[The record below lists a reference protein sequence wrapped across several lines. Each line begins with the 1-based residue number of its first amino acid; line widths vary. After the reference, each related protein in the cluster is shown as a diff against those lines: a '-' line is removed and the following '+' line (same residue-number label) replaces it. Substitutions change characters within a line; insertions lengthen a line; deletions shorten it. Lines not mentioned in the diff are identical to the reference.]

1 MRAMRTAVPDTTR
14 NVAPDAAPITPLYA
28 APNAS
33 HPAPLPAAPASAV
46 ALRLLR
52 QQRRISQLE
61 LSLRVGVSQR
71 HLSCI
76 ETGRAR
82 PSREMLH
89 ALLDALDAP
98 LAHRNDILLAAGYA
112 PAYPRR
118 ALADAELAPV
128 RAALAHLLA
137 AHDPAPALVMDDAW
151 NLVQGNRGLQALMG
165 LLGPL
170 GPLGGP
176 LRAPAG
182 NLNFLRALLAPG
194 GLASVLVDPLPV
206 CAEVWQ
212 RAQREAVHSPALR
225 ALCDEL
231 RPQVPR
237 RRLTPAP
244 DRAAAAPLLETA
256 LRTVDGDVLRFFSV
270 FTTFGAP
277 LDVTVASLRVEHF
290 FPADDAT
297 RQRMVQAVAVLAP
310 PPATA

>member
-1 MRAMRTAVPDTTR
+1 MRGMRTPTHPPLPLTR
-14 NVAPDAAPITPLYA
+14 PSPLPPLPSRSPA
-28 APNAS
+28 G
-33 HPAPLPAAPASAV
+33 PAPAG
-46 ALRLLR
+46 ALRQLR

-98 LAHRNDILLAAGYA
+98 LADRNDSLLAAGYA

-118 ALADAELAPV
+118 LLADAELAPV

-137 AHDPAPALVMDDAW
+137 AHDPSPALVMDDAW
-151 NLVQGNRGLQALMG
+151 NLLQGNRGLQALMG
-165 LLGPL
+165 LLGGPPL
-170 GPLGGP
+170 PLDGS
-176 LRAPAG
+176 
-182 NLNFLRALLAPG
+182 LNFLRALLAPG
-194 GLASVLVDPLPV
+194 GLAAALVDPLPV

-212 RAQREAVHSPALR
+212 RAQREAVHSAALR

-231 RPQVPR
+231 RPQLPR
-237 RRLTPAP
+237 RLLAPAP
-244 DRAAAAPLLETA
+244 LRASAPLLETA
-256 LRTVDGDVLRFFSV
+256 LRTADGGVLRFFSV
-270 FTTFGAP
+270 FTTFGGP

-290 FPADDAT
+290 FPADEAT
-297 RQRMVQAVAVLAP
+297 RQCMAQAVAALAP
-310 PPATA
+310 PPVPA

>member
-1 MRAMRTAVPDTTR
+1 MRAMHIATT
-14 NVAPDAAPITPLYA
+14 PSMPT
-28 APNAS
+28 
-33 HPAPLPAAPASAV
+33 PAPAA
-46 ALRLLR
+46 ALRQLR
-52 QQRRISQLE
+52 QQRHISQLE

-98 LAHRNDILLAAGYA
+98 LADRNDTLLAAGYA
-112 PAYPRR
+112 PAYARR
-118 ALADAELAPV
+118 TLADAELAPV

-151 NLVQGNRGLQALMG
+151 NLLQGNRGLQALMG
-165 LLGPL
+165 LLGAALPASASAD
-170 GPLGGP
+170 GPPGG
-176 LRAPAG
+176 
-182 NLNFLRALLAPG
+182 LNFLRALLAPG
-194 GLASVLVDPLPV
+194 GLAGALVDPLPV

-225 ALCDEL
+225 AVCDEL
-231 RPQVPR
+231 RPLLPR
-237 RRLTPAP
+237 RLQAPAP
-244 DRAAAAPLLETA
+244 ERASPPLLQTA
-256 LRTVDGDVLRFFSV
+256 LRTVDGAVLRFFSV

-290 FPADDAT
+290 FPADEAT
-297 RQRMVQAVAVLAP
+297 RQRLVDAVAALP
-310 PPATA
+310 G

>member
-1 MRAMRTAVPDTTR
+1 MRAMHTATT
-14 NVAPDAAPITPLYA
+14 PSMPT
-28 APNAS
+28 
-33 HPAPLPAAPASAV
+33 PAPAA
-46 ALRLLR
+46 ALRQLR

-98 LAHRNDILLAAGYA
+98 LADRNDTLLAAGYA
-112 PAYPRR
+112 PAYARR
-118 ALADAELAPV
+118 TLADAELAPV
-128 RAALAHLLA
+128 RAALTHLLA

-151 NLVQGNRGLQALMG
+151 NLLQGNRGLQALMG
-165 LLGPL
+165 LLGAALPAP
-170 GPLGGP
+170 GEGQTGG
-176 LRAPAG
+176 
-182 NLNFLRALLAPG
+182 LNFLRALLVPG
-194 GLASVLVDPLPV
+194 GLAGALVDPLPV

-225 ALCDEL
+225 AICDEL
-231 RPQVPR
+231 RPLLPR
-237 RRLTPAP
+237 RLQAPAP
-244 DRAAAAPLLETA
+244 ERASPPLLETA
-256 LRTVDGDVLRFFSV
+256 LRTVDGAVLRFISV

-290 FPADDAT
+290 FPADEAT
-297 RQRMVQAVAVLAP
+297 RQRLVDAVAALP
-310 PPATA
+310 G

>member
-1 MRAMRTAVPDTTR
+1 MQAMHT
-14 NVAPDAAPITPLYA
+14 VATP
-28 APNAS
+28 S
-33 HPAPLPAAPASAV
+33 TSTPAPAA
-46 ALRLLR
+46 ALRQLR

-98 LAHRNDILLAAGYA
+98 LADRNDTLLAAGYA
-112 PAYPRR
+112 PAYARR
-118 ALADAELAPV
+118 TLADAELAPV
-128 RAALAHLLA
+128 RAALTHLLA

-151 NLVQGNRGLQALMG
+151 NLLQGNRGLQALMG
-165 LLGPL
+165 LLGAALPAP
-170 GPLGGP
+170 GDGQTGG
-176 LRAPAG
+176 
-182 NLNFLRALLAPG
+182 LNFLRALLAPG
-194 GLASVLVDPLPV
+194 GLAGALVDPLPV

-231 RPQVPR
+231 RPLLPR
-237 RRLTPAP
+237 RLQAPAP
-244 DRAAAAPLLETA
+244 ERASPPLLETA
-256 LRTVDGDVLRFFSV
+256 LRTVDGAVLRFFSV

-290 FPADDAT
+290 FPADEAT
-297 RQRMVQAVAVLAP
+297 RQRLVDAVAAL
-310 PPATA
+310 PA

>member
-1 MRAMRTAVPDTTR
+1 MRAMHTAAHPST
-14 NVAPDAAPITPLYA
+14 TPLA
-28 APNAS
+28 
-33 HPAPLPAAPASAV
+33 PAA
-46 ALRLLR
+46 ALRQLR

-98 LAHRNDILLAAGYA
+98 LADRNDTLLAAGYA
-112 PAYPRR
+112 PAYARR
-118 ALADAELAPV
+118 TLADAELAPV

-151 NLVQGNRGLQALMG
+151 NLLQGNRGLQALMG
-165 LLGPL
+165 LLGVAPQAP
-170 GPLGGP
+170 GDGQTGG
-176 LRAPAG
+176 
-182 NLNFLRALLAPG
+182 LNFLRALLAPG
-194 GLASVLVDPLPV
+194 GLAGALVDPLPV

-231 RPQVPR
+231 RPQLPR
-237 RRLTPAP
+237 RLQAPAP
-244 DRAAAAPLLETA
+244 ERASPPLLETA
-256 LRTVDGDVLRFFSV
+256 LRSADGAVLRFFSV

-290 FPADDAT
+290 FPADEAT
-297 RQRMVQAVAVLAP
+297 RRRLVDAVAALP
-310 PPATA
+310 G